1 MTAVCWVTDVHLDM
15 AEDATRRRF
24 FARIEA
30 SAADAV
36 LVTGDIADGP
46 KTGDCLC
53 EMADRLARP
62 IYFVLGNHDF
72 YGGSIREVEERTVRL
87 ADDHPYLV
95 YLPAAGV
102 VEISPGWGLVGEG
115 GWPDARLGDYEGSKV
130 FLPDFVT
137 IEDLAAVRH
146 DRPAM
151 RRLLAELGDRAARRV
166 AEVLPQAL
174 AKFPQVVLA
183 THVPPFRR
191 AAWHQGHPCDDDW
204 LPYFSCQAMG
214 DVLLSVMQAHPDRRL
229 VVLCGHT
236 HGAGRL
242 AVLDSLLVL
251 TGGAES
257 GKPAVQKVFE
267 FNARGVQPDDL
278 SW

>member
-1 MTAVCWVTDVHLDM
+1 MTAVCWITDVHLDV
-15 AEDATRRRF
+15 AEDAVRSRF
-24 FARIEA
+24 FDRIEA
-30 SAADAV
+30 TEADAV

-46 KTGDCLC
+46 RTGDCLG

-72 YGGSIREVEERTVRL
+72 YGSSIGEVEERTVRL
-87 ADDHPYLV
+87 ADEHPHLN
-95 YLPAAGV
+95 YLPAEGV
-102 VEISPGWGLVGEG
+102 VELSPQWGLVGEG
-115 GWPDARLGDYEGSKV
+115 GWPDARLGDYDGSTV

-146 DRPAM
+146 DRSAM
-151 RRLLAELGDRAARRV
+151 RSLLAELGDRAARRV

-174 AKFPQVVLA
+174 TDFPKVVLA
-183 THVPPFRR
+183 THVPPFRQ
-191 AAWHQGHPCDDDW
+191 AAWHKGRPCDDDW

-214 DVLLSVMQAHPDRRL
+214 DVLLGVMQAQPDRHL
-229 VVLCGHT
+229 LVLCGHT
-236 HGAGRL
+236 HGEGRL
-242 AVLDSLLVL
+242 DVRDNLLVL

-257 GKPAVQKVFE
+257 GKPAVQRLLE
-267 FNARGVQPDDL
+267 FDTRGVHAEGL